1 MADSVADTEAIRR
14 FVAGVYAALSFRE
27 GGQPNWEG
35 LRGLFWPTAVI
46 VHAKGGLADGREPA
60 TMTPAEFIAGLR
72 SRIAHAS
79 LRSLQERETGAVVK
93 VQGDVAQVFSQFE
106 ARPNAGPAVTGV
118 SAFQLVRQKAAE
130 GRPERWL
137 CVALCRSEEG
147 TTAPER
153 RIVPATAPQDRP
165 FGDRRGPGGGRPP
178 GRGGP
183 PRGRR

>member
-35 LRGLFWPTAVI
+35 LRGLFWPSAVVI
-46 VHAKGGLADGREPA
+46 HTRGGLASGREPA

-72 SRIAHAS
+72 SRIAHGE
-79 LRSLQERETGAVVK
+79 LRSLQERETGSQVR
-93 VQGDVAQVFSQFE
+93 VQGDVAQAFSQFE
-106 ARPNAGPAVTGV
+106 ARANGGQPVTGV

-137 CVALCRSEEG
+137 CVALCRAEEG
-147 TTAPER
+147 AAAPER
-153 RIVPATAPQDRP
+153 RIVPATAPQERP
-165 FGDRRGPGGGRPP
+165 FGDRRGPGRGPGGRP
-178 GRGGP
+178 GGP